1 MPKFAII
8 PKNTKQADGVAFVAP
23 FRVWIGVRIRA
34 SVRSWVGSTL
44 APWSHHEVFSSRIR
58 KKKKKNSPA
67 ARTSYRTLTGV
78 MVLARGAE
86 WKHLHVFRCNLSIR
100 IRNNILNNL
109 PMIDYESVRR
119 RKQSSNGA

>member
-1 MPKFAII
+1 MRRFGSGLVSGFGLALEVGLGLRWHLGPTMKCFLAGLE
-8 PKNTKQADGVAFVAP
+8 KQ
-23 FRVWIGVRIRA
+23 
-34 SVRSWVGSTL
+34 
-44 APWSHHEVFSSRIR
+44 
-58 KKKKKNSPA
+58 KKTKNSPA